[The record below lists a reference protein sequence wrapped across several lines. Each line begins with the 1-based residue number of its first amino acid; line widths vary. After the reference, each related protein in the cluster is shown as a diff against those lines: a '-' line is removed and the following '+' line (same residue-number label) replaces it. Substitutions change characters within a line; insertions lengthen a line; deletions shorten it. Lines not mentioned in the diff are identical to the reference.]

1 MTKNAIDPGKRNLFP
16 VHLCKLIAQI
26 TDDCLSRRTTNSS
39 HAFTHSKGM
48 PSKDIL
54 VTVTAFIALCAW
66 LAIKV
71 AKGCGYPFP
80 ADRERGYLILHQSR
94 WRLRPMLACWAC
106 SVSVSSRGSA
116 SSGESADANAIAM
129 LCAGTPGPP
138 ATAKA
143 VLFFGDGKQNPGILA
158 NGESGL
164 SVMRDDGD
172 LPDSRF
178 IGDGNHL
185 FGVMAKEMAKQYVAF
200 THIAGYLLGQPRRS
214 PAGKPGDS
222 AWSADNA

>member
-1 MTKNAIDPGKRNLFP
+1 
-16 VHLCKLIAQI
+16 
-26 TDDCLSRRTTNSS
+26 
-39 HAFTHSKGM
+39 M

-54 VTVTAFIALCAW
+54 VTGDSFIALCAW

-71 AKGCGYPFP
+71 AKKGVVTPSRQTG
-80 ADRERGYLILHQSR
+80 RGYLILHQSR

-129 LCAGTPGPP
+129 LCASTPGRQRPRE
-138 ATAKA
+138 A

-164 SVMRDDGD
+164 SVMAMTGICRIAASSAMAITLWRNGERDG
-172 LPDSRF
+172 
-178 IGDGNHL
+178 
-185 FGVMAKEMAKQYVAF
+185 KQYVAF